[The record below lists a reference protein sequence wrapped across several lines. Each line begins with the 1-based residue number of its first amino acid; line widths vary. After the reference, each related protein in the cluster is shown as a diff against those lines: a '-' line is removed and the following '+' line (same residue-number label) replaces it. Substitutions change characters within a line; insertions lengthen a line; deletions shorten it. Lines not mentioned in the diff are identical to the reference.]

1 MERTPEIFDK
11 IEGYLAHTLPE
22 EEIIAFEKEL
32 ATNPELQQEVEK
44 HRVLHK
50 TLSDQD
56 TLDFKEKLMQI
67 STTIKEE
74 QNNLSAP
81 TSAPYWK
88 IAASIAILLGVGMLL
103 WYTYINQHNNTQ
115 DLYGA
120 YYEPFPVE
128 DAMRGNT
135 NSEEMQS
142 VVKNYAKGAYDSVAV
157 VLEKHPNL
165 NNQLQLYLGNSYLN
179 IDQEEKAV
187 SLFKDIKS
195 SGKYYEVAK
204 WYLSLTYLK
213 LNTPKKSIPLLKEII
228 TYNGAYK
235 DKATRLLNALEKN
248 K

>member
-1 MERTPEIFDK
+1 MERTPEIFEK
-11 IEGYLAHTLPE
+11 IEGYLAHTLPKE
-22 EEIIAFEKEL
+22 EAIAFEKEL
-32 ATNPELQQEVEK
+32 IANPELQEEVEK

-50 TLSDQD
+50 TLSDKD

-67 STTIKEE
+67 SATIKEE
-74 QNNLSAP
+74 QSHPPAP
-81 TSAPYWK
+81 VSSPSYWK
-88 IAASIAILLGVGMLL
+88 IAASIAILLGVGMLF
-103 WYTYINQHNNTQ
+103 WYTYTNQHNTQ
-115 DLYGA
+115 DLYGV

-135 NSEEMQS
+135 NNEMHS
-142 VVKNYAKGAYDSVAV
+142 IIKNYAKGAYDSVAV

-165 NNQLQLYLGNSYLN
+165 DSQLQLYLGNSYLN
-179 IDQEEKAV
+179 IDQEEKAA

-195 SGKYYEVAK
+195 SGKYYEIAK

-213 LNTPKKSIPLLKEII
+213 LNTPEKSIPLLKEII

-235 DKATRLLNALEKN
+235 DKATRLLTALEK

>member
-11 IEGYLAHTLPE
+11 IEGYLSHTLPE

-32 ATNPELQQEVEK
+32 AANPELHEEVEK
-44 HRVLHK
+44 HRALHK

-74 QNNLSAP
+74 QDTTS
-81 TSAPYWK
+81 TSISAPYWK

-103 WYTYINQHNNTQ
+103 WYTYINSFNNTQ

-135 NSEEMQS
+135 NNEEMQNI
-142 VVKNYAKGAYDSVAV
+142 VKNYAKGAYDSVAV
-157 VLEKHPNL
+157 MLEKQPNL
-165 NNQLQLYLGNSYLN
+165 DNQLRLYLGNSYLN
-179 IDQEEKAV
+179 INQEEKAV
-187 SLFKDIKS
+187 SSFKDINS
-195 SGKYYEVAK
+195 NGKYYEVAK

-235 DKATRLLNALEKN
+235 DKATKLLKALEKN
-248 K
+248 R

>member
-1 MERTPEIFDK
+1 L
-11 IEGYLAHTLPE
+11 G
-22 EEIIAFEKEL
+22 
-32 ATNPELQQEVEK
+32 
-44 HRVLHK
+44 
-50 TLSDQD
+50 
-56 TLDFKEKLMQI
+56 FKEKLMQI
-67 STTIKEE
+67 SATIKEE
-74 QNNLSAP
+74 QTNSSAP
-81 TSAPYWK
+81 VSSSSYWK
-88 IAASIAILLGVGMLL
+88 IAASIAILLGAGMLF
-103 WYTYINQHNNTQ
+103 WYTYTNQHNTQ

-128 DAMRGNT
+128 DAMRGST
-135 NSEEMQS
+135 NNEVQS
-142 VVKNYAKGAYDSVAV
+142 IIKNYAKGAYDSVAI

-165 NNQLQLYLGNSYLN
+165 GSQQQLQLYLGNSYLN

-235 DKATRLLNALEKN
+235 DKATRLLKALEK

>member
-11 IEGYLAHTLPE
+11 IEGYLSHTLPK
-22 EEIIAFEKEL
+22 EEIVAFEKEL
-32 ATNPELQQEVEK
+32 ATNQELQQEVEK

-67 STTIKEE
+67 SATIKKE
-74 QNNLSAP
+74 QNSPSTLV
-81 TSAPYWK
+81 SAPYWK
-88 IAASIAILLGVGMLL
+88 IAASIAILLGVGVLL
-103 WYTYINQHNNTQ
+103 WYAYINQPNNTQ

-120 YYEPFPVE
+120 FYEPFPVE
-128 DAMRGNT
+128 DVIRGNT
-135 NSEEMQS
+135 NNEEIQS
-142 VVKNYAKGAYDSVAV
+142 VVKNYARGAYDSVAV

-165 NNQLQLYLGNSYLN
+165 NSQLQLYLANSYLN
-179 IDQEEKAV
+179 INQEEKAM

-235 DKATRLLNALEKN
+235 DKATRLLTALEK

>member
-11 IEGYLAHTLPE
+11 IEGYIAHTLPK

-32 ATNPELQQEVEK
+32 ATNPELQEEVEK

-56 TLDFKEKLMQI
+56 TLDFKEKLMKI
-67 STTIKEE
+67 SASIKEE
-74 QNNLSAP
+74 QSNSSAP
-81 TSAPYWK
+81 VSSSYWK
-88 IAASIAILLGVGMLL
+88 IAASIAILFGVGMLL
-103 WYTYINQHNNTQ
+103 WHTYTNQHNTQ

-128 DAMRGNT
+128 DVMRSNT
-135 NSEEMQS
+135 NTEVQRII
-142 VVKNYAKGAYDSVAV
+142 KNYAKGAYDSVAV
-157 VLEKHPNL
+157 VLEKRPNL
-165 NNQLQLYLGNSYLN
+165 DNQLQLYLGNSYLN
-179 IDQEEKAV
+179 TDQEEKAV

-228 TYNGAYK
+228 TYNGVYK
-235 DKATRLLNALEKN
+235 DKAIRLLEALEK